1 MTRYEHL
8 LVERRGPVGWLIFN
22 RPDVLNAINQ
32 AMGHELALAWKEL
45 NEDDSVRVIVNTGR
59 GRAFQVGVDLK
70 ELDAKSQAGTAAPDP
85 GNAQTARG
93 SAWSTARDA
102 QVWKP
107 VICAVNGICNG
118 MGFHFV
124 DDADIVV
131 ASTAAT
137 FFDTH
142 TSVGIV
148 SAYEPIGLLPKI
160 GFGAVMR
167 MVMLGRHERID
178 ARRAYELGLVS
189 EVLDKDHFEPQVQD
203 LGEKIA
209 RNSPSALIASK
220 MALWQAI
227 EPSLER
233 AYENGERLI
242 RAHLNSPDVAEGAAA
257 FVEKRDPVWAPGR
270 LPS

>member
-1 MTRYEHL
+1 MSHYEYL
-8 LVERRGPVGWLIFN
+8 IVERRGPVGWLIFN
-22 RPDVLNAINQ
+22 RPASLNAINA
-32 AMGHELALAWKEL
+32 AMGRELATAWREL
-45 NEDDSVRVIVNTGR
+45 SQDDTVRVIVNTGR
-59 GRAFQVGVDLK
+59 GRGFQVGVDLK
-70 ELDAKSQAGTAAPDP
+70 ELDAQRVAGTAPAPED
-85 GNAQTARG
+85 AQTTRG
-93 SAWSTARDA
+93 VTWSTARDA

-107 VICAVNGICNG
+107 VICAVNGICIG

-131 ASTAAT
+131 ASAAAT
-137 FFDTH
+137 FADTH
-142 TSVGIV
+142 TSVGLV

-167 MVMLGRHERID
+167 MVLLGRHERFD

-189 EVLDKDHFEPQVQD
+189 DVLDADQFEAQVQE
-203 LGEKIA
+203 LGERIA

-227 EPSLER
+227 EPELER

-242 RAHLNSPDVAEGAAA
+242 RAHLSSPDVAEGAAA
-257 FVEKRDPVWAPGR
+257 FVEKRDPVWVPGR

>member
-1 MTRYEHL
+1 MIQYEHL
-8 LVERRGPVGWLIFN
+8 IVERRGPVGWLIFN
-22 RPDVLNAINQ
+22 RPAVLNAING
-32 AMGHELALAWKEL
+32 AMGLELAAAWREL
-45 NEDDSVRVIVNTGR
+45 SEDDTVRVIVNTGR
-59 GRAFQVGVDLK
+59 GRGFQVGVDLK
-70 ELDAKSQAGTAAPDP
+70 ELDARRAAGTAATPE
-85 GNAQTARG
+85 NAQTARG
-93 SAWSTARDA
+93 GAWSTARDA

-107 VICAVNGICNG
+107 VICAVNGICIG

-137 FFDTH
+137 FCDTH
-142 TSVGIV
+142 TSVGLV

-167 MVMLGRHERID
+167 MVLLGRHEQLD

-189 EVLDKDHFEPQVQD
+189 DVLDADQFEPLVQD
-203 LGEKIA
+203 LAERIA
-209 RNSPSALIASK
+209 RNSPSALMASK

-227 EPSLER
+227 EPDLER

-242 RAHLNSPDVAEGAAA
+242 RAHLASPDVAEGATA